1 MIMQKTK
8 PIRSTKH
15 LQFIRKLP
23 CCVCGQMP
31 CDAAHIRIGMF
42 GGTGMKPGDDC
53 TVPLCAPCHARQHQ
67 HGEATFYGASIG
79 SAKWLA
85 KRLYQ
90 YSGDAFKALQA
101 IQIYREDANL

>member
-1 MIMQKTK
+1 MQTVKQK
-8 PIRSTKH
+8 PLRDKRH

-23 CCVCGQMP
+23 CCVCGKMP
-31 CDAAHIRIGMF
+31 SEAAHIRMGYF

-53 TVPLCAPCHARQHQ
+53 TVPLCKPCHTEQHQ
-67 HGEATFYGASIG
+67 LGEVAFWAASIG

-90 YSGDAFKALQA
+90 YTGDAFKALQA
-101 IQIYREDANL
+101 IQTYREDAEL